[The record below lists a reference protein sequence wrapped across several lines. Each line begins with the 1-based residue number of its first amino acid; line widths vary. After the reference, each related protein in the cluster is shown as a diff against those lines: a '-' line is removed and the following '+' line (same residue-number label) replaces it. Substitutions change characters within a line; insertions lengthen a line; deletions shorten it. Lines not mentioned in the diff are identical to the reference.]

1 RDQLYQLLFFGQID
15 KWITYT
21 SEEKRNNKVMNTNNR
36 KTIEIGNT
44 IKISESVFT
53 TWLKLLTWVDRTA
66 AKKEEGHIKSS
77 ASYIAKEILGYTA
90 TRGM

>member
-1 RDQLYQLLFFGQID
+1 
-15 KWITYT
+15 
-21 SEEKRNNKVMNTNNR
+21 TNNR

-90 TRGM
+90 TRGMYNVFQCLYEVGLIDLK